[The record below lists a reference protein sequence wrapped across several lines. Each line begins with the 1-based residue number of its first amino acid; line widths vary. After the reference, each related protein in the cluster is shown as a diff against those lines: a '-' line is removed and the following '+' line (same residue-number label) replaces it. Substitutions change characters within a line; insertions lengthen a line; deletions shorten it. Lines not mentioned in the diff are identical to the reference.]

1 MEDRGMQTVEK
12 PKLTKME
19 ERAYLLICQQRVGTD
34 ALADSLRVSRATAA
48 RVVALLRKKG
58 VRVVSVREGGAWH
71 FELRNR
77 EDAARERWRRLRGM
91 VGCVKDW
98 NPRPGKDEDAVI
110 YDED

>member
-1 MEDRGMQTVEK
+1 MLTVEK
-12 PKLTKME
+12 TRLTEIE
-19 ERAYLLICQQRVGTD
+19 EKAYVLICQRRVGTD
-34 ALADSLRVSRATAA
+34 ALAEGLRVSRSTAA
-48 RVVALLRKKG
+48 RLVASLRQKG
-58 VRVVSVREGGAWH
+58 VRIVSVREGGAWH